1 LFFVL
6 SKTLGL
12 LLLPSTLLILPG
24 ALGLVFLFTR
34 YRAVGR
40 KLLAGSVT
48 ALIVCGFLPL
58 GNLLLVPLET
68 RFPAWQPSGR
78 DPDGI
83 VVLGGA
89 INPTIS
95 ALHGTAVFNA
105 DVDRILS
112 AAMLARRYPKSRIV
126 YSGGSGEL
134 LSDAREADF
143 VAPIFESLGVGADRL
158 VFERNSRNTWENALF
173 AKAVAMPKADE
184 RWLLV
189 TSAFHMPRAMG
200 AFRAADFRVEPY
212 PVDWKTRGWPSLLRI
227 STSFS
232 GGLSALDF
240 STREWIGLVAY
251 RITGKTD
258 ALFPGPGSS

>member
-12 LLLPSTLLILPG
+12 LLLPSNLLILPG
-24 ALGLVFLFTR
+24 ALGLVLLFTR
-34 YRAVGR
+34 YVAAGR
-40 KLLAGSVT
+40 KLVAGSVA

-68 RFPAWQPSGR
+68 RFPAWQASGR

-95 ALHGTAVFNA
+95 ALHGTAAFNA
-105 DVDRILS
+105 GVDRILS
-112 AAMLARRYPKSRIV
+112 AAMLARRYPKSRII

-143 VAPIFESLGVGADRL
+143 AAPIFESLGVGADRL
-158 VFERNSRNTWENALF
+158 SFERNSRNTWENAVF
-173 AKAVAMPKADE
+173 SKAIAMPKADE

-200 AFRAADFRVEPY
+200 AFGAAGFRVEPY
-212 PVDWKTRGWPSLLRI
+212 PVDWKTRGWSDLLHI

-232 GGLSALDF
+232 GGLSGLDF
-240 STREWIGLVAY
+240 GTREWIGLLAY

-258 ALFPGPGSS
+258 AWFPGPQPR